1 MNPFGIFYK
10 QSRLEDAN
18 SHLTMTNL
26 ATRVNSSDDVKDL
39 GLITFW
45 AQAMKSEYPLFKW
58 SDFDTNNIIE
68 HDGDYL
74 SYKVATKQDN
84 RIFIVKDLSNTDRA
98 GEDDSKFELM
108 VDSDAF
114 GPGTIL
120 KPSQYSEFMLVVTP
134 DQVRKSGDNA
144 IITVQF
150 ISSTLTYCPK
160 EYIQPGQPLGRFG
173 SMRSPEWGQE
183 WTPWKLK
190 SPTLNKEYRIKVPN
204 AEVNAS
210 YQLTDKVCQFS
221 DGTSN
226 GAITLKNYYTQV
238 KEYFKVD
245 GMSDP
250 TVPDLNSPA
259 ADMNLDQMKESL
271 KSGRASGAF
280 AYLMDDISYG
290 IMHQDEMQMMMWST
304 GGLVKS
310 FDGQEEVSLPVGLWS
325 QLKSGYVNPFNIW
338 GFDLGIIETGLQ
350 NYILGRK
357 DFTVTGSEPEIILET
372 GWGGVHMA
380 SYAIQQRFQN
390 SGFASSVQLHNQE
403 FGFLKGQ
410 SHNLKASATL
420 FTGWTIPGVYKV
432 TIKYNPAFDNTWNAS
447 EIDNP
452 NVASPFGTYRLSS
465 FAFIAYN
472 VNSKKDNIFLIR
484 RKSPKVR
491 HFVVAGTETHPMY
504 RNTSGAAAG
513 FTDGSRV
520 ASHLASST
528 MSGFA
533 VYMSKNIGTLWVK
546 DPTQVLVFL
555 PYNPKTGKPFGNLM

>member
-10 QSRLEDAN
+10 QSKLEDAQ

-26 ATRVNSSDDVKDL
+26 ASRVNASDNIKDL

-45 AQAMKSEYPLFKW
+45 SQAMKSEMPLFKW

-68 HDGDYL
+68 TDDDWL
-74 SYKVATKQDN
+74 KYKVATKQDN
-84 RIFIVKDLSNTDRA
+84 RINIVKDLSGVEKP

-108 VDSDAF
+108 VDTDAF

-134 DQVRKSGDNA
+134 DQVRVSGSNA

-150 ISSTLTYCPK
+150 ISSTLKFCPK

-173 SMRSPEWGQE
+173 SMRSPEFGQE

-190 SPTLNKEYRIKVPN
+190 SPNLAKEYRIKVPN
-204 AEVNAS
+204 AEVNAYYS
-210 YQLTDKVCQFS
+210 LSEKVCQFS
-221 DGTSN
+221 DGNST

-245 GMSDP
+245 GIDDP

-259 ADMNLDQMKESL
+259 ADMTLDEMKSRL
-271 KSGRASGAF
+271 KSGQASGAF

-290 IMHQDEMQMMMWST
+290 MIHRDEMQMLMWSN
-304 GGLVKS
+304 GGMMKS
-310 FDGQEEVSLPVGLWS
+310 FDGQEEISLPVGLWP
-325 QLKSGYVNPFNIW
+325 QLKSGYVNPFNIY
-338 GFDLGIIETGLQ
+338 GFDLGIIENGLQ

-357 DFTVTGSEPEIILET
+357 DFTVVGTEPEVVLET

-380 SYAIQQRFQN
+380 SYAIQQKFQN
-390 SGFASSVQLHNQE
+390 SGFAASVQLHNTE
-403 FGFLKGQ
+403 FGFLQGK
-410 SHNLKASATL
+410 SNNLKANATL

-447 EIDNP
+447 ELDNP

-465 FAFIAYN
+465 FSYIAYN

-484 RKSPKVR
+484 KTNPKVK
-491 HFVVAGTETHPMY
+491 HFVIAGTETHPMY
-504 RNTSGAAAG
+504 RNQGGMAAG
-513 FTDGSRV
+513 FTDGSAVRSHV
-520 ASHLASST
+520 ASHT
-528 MSGFA
+528 GSGFS
-533 VYMSKNIGTLWVK
+533 VFMSKHIGTLWVK